1 MNAADALN
9 AATYALA
16 EIAKIANGEEV
27 GLQTHDDPT
36 EALDVVRDKA
46 EDALRELAEA
56 GYDTEHNL

>member
-16 EIAKIANGEEV
+16 EIVKIANGEEV
-27 GLQTHDDPT
+27 GLQTHDDPA